1 MERLKDRERWV
12 AWMSRIAEPALGAMA
27 QRRLKEAMPVQQ
39 GGDGREAYTHLEA
52 LGRLLSGL
60 APWLELEGLEGEEE
74 ALRRR
79 YADWARAAIDSAT
92 DPASPDAMNF
102 SDGYQPIVD
111 AAFLA
116 HALIRAPRE
125 LAAKLP
131 DRVRSNLIAA
141 LQQTRSR
148 KPVFSNWLL
157 FAAMT
162 ETALYTLGADW
173 DRMRV
178 DYALKQH
185 EQWYKGDGMYG
196 DGPNYHADY
205 YNSFVIQPMLVD
217 ILRTVGSTHQEW
229 ETQTA
234 PVFERASRYAG
245 VLERMISPE
254 GAFPVFGRS
263 LAYRFGAF
271 QMLAQAALQEMLPEG
286 VMPAQVRCAL
296 TAVIGR
302 MIEAPGTF
310 DEAGWLRIGFCGD
323 QPGVAE
329 PYISTG
335 SLYLCAAVF
344 LPLGLAPDH
353 PFWQGQEDW
362 TSVKAF
368 GGRPFPIDH
377 AIKH

>member
-1 MERLKDRERWV
+1 MERLQDRSRWL
-12 AWMSRIAEPALGAMA
+12 AWMNRIAEPPLSRLA
-27 QRRLKEAMPVQQ
+27 QRRLRAEMPVQQ
-39 GGDGREAYTHLEA
+39 AVEGREAYTYLEA
-52 LGRLLSGL
+52 LGRLLAGL
-60 APWLELEGLEGEEE
+60 APWLELEGLQGEEE
-74 ALRRR
+74 QLRRR
-79 YADWARAAIDSAT
+79 YADWARAAIDAAT

-125 LAAKLP
+125 LTAKLP
-131 DRVRSNLIAA
+131 DGVRRNLVAA

-148 KPVFSNWLL
+148 KPGFNNWLL
-157 FAAMT
+157 FAAMI
-162 ETALYTLGADW
+162 ETALYALGEDW

-196 DGPNYHADY
+196 DGPHFHADY

-217 ILRTVGSTHQEW
+217 ILRTVGSTHQDW
-229 ETQTA
+229 EALRA
-234 PVFERASRYAG
+234 PVFDRASRYAG
-245 VLERMISPE
+245 ILERMISPE

-271 QMLAQAALQEMLPEG
+271 QMLAQAALQDMLPEG
-286 VMPAQVRCAL
+286 VAPAQVRCAL

-323 QPGVAE
+323 QPGAGE
-329 PYISTG
+329 HYISTG
-335 SLYLCAAVF
+335 SLYLCAEVF

-353 PFWQGQEDW
+353 SFWHGEADW

-377 AIKH
+377 ALSH